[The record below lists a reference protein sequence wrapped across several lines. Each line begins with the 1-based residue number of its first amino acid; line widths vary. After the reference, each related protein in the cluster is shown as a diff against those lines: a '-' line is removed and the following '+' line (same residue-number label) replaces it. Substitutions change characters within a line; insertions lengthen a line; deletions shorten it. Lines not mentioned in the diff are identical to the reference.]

1 MLPLQSANG
10 RAPRL
15 APPSRVAIEIGD
27 RALAAQ
33 LAAELAL
40 TPGLALVRAGE
51 RPDLVVTDHRDAPVG
66 RRTLLIGD
74 VAERVSGA
82 GVSVLTSAEPR
93 LIVAAAMLLAAGYRL
108 EADGGKHP
116 EAPHATIS
124 SALTARERQVAEL
137 LVEGASN
144 KVIARRL
151 EISVHTAKFH
161 VGAVLE
167 KLGAVNRSDAV
178 AIALRDG
185 LVAL

>member
-1 MLPLQSANG
+1 MLQLPSANV
-10 RAPRL
+10 RAPRPAL
-15 APPSRVAIEIGD
+15 PSRVGIEIAD
-27 RALAAQ
+27 RGLAAV
-33 LAAELAL
+33 LAADLAL
-40 TPGLALVRAGE
+40 TPGLALARAGE
-51 RPDLVVTDHRDAPVG
+51 HADLLVTDRRDTPVG
-66 RRTLLIGD
+66 PRTLLIGD
-74 VAERVSGA
+74 AAGRAGA
-82 GVSVLTSAEPR
+82 SALASRDPR
-93 LIVAAAMLLAAGYRL
+93 LIVAAAMLMAAGYRL
-108 EADGGKHP
+108 EADGPKLP
-116 EAPHATIS
+116 AVPLAAPA

-151 EISVHTAKFH
+151 DISVHTAKFH

>member
-1 MLPLQSANG
+1 M
-10 RAPRL
+10 
-15 APPSRVAIEIGD
+15 
-27 RALAAQ
+27 
-33 LAAELAL
+33 AAELAL
-40 TPGLALVRAGE
+40 TPGLALVRIGE
-51 RPDLVVTDHRDAPVG
+51 RADLLITDRRDAAAG
-66 RRTLLIGD
+66 QRTLLIGD
-74 VAERVSGA
+74 GPGRAGGV
-82 GVSVLTSAEPR
+82 GVSALASHEPR
-93 LIVAAAMLLAAGYRL
+93 LIVAAAMLIAAGYRL
-108 EADGGKHP
+108 EAEGQKLP
-116 EAPHATIS
+116 ETAPGPTFS
-124 SALTARERQVAEL
+124 TLTARERQVAEL

>member
-1 MLPLQSANG
+1 MLQLPSANA
-10 RAPRL
+10 RAPRPAL
-15 APPSRVAIEIGD
+15 PSRVAVEIGD
-27 RALAAQ
+27 RGLAAT

-40 TPGLALVRAGE
+40 TPGLALARAGE
-51 RPDLVVTDHRDAPVG
+51 RADLLVTDRRDG
-66 RRTLLIGD
+66 QSGQRTLLLGD
-74 VAERVSGA
+74 APGRA
-82 GVSVLTSAEPR
+82 GVSTLASREPR

-108 EADGGKHP
+108 ELDGGK
-116 EAPHATIS
+116 PHDVPVAASPST
-124 SALTARERQVAEL
+124 LTARERQVAEL

-151 EISVHTAKFH
+151 DISVHTAKFH